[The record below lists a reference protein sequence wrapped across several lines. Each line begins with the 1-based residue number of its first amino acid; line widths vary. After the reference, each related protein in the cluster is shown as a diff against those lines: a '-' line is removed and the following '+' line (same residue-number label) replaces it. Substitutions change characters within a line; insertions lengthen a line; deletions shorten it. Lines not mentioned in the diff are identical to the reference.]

1 MKSGSDISMKPD
13 ADMVMRKL
21 AQNPSFCGLQKLNSL
36 NLHPFFLHRI
46 HVDIF
51 LLFKVQVI
59 DIKRLAN
66 SIIEKSLKFLG
77 IHDDILLVLRLQN
90 YVFTF

>member
-21 AQNPSFCGLQKLNSL
+21 AQNPSFCGLQKLKSL

-46 HVDIF
+46 HVDI

-77 IHDDILLVLRLQN
+77 IHDDILLVLRLRN
-90 YVFTF
+90 YIFTF

>member
-46 HVDIF
+46 HVDTF
-51 LLFKVQVI
+51 LPFNTQVT
-59 DIKRLAN
+59 DIKQLAN
-66 SIIEKSLKFLG
+66 TIS
-77 IHDDILLVLRLQN
+77 VLIFVPLHRL
-90 YVFTF
+90 